1 MAAKPAQAPMT
12 AAIAKG
18 AAMKEPRP
26 RSFLDTSQNPRMIAR
41 PRGPEPCG

>member
-1 MAAKPAQAPMT
+1 MT

-26 RSFLDTSQNPRMIAR
+26 RSFLDTSQNPRMIAL
-41 PRGPEPCG
+41 PKGPEPCG